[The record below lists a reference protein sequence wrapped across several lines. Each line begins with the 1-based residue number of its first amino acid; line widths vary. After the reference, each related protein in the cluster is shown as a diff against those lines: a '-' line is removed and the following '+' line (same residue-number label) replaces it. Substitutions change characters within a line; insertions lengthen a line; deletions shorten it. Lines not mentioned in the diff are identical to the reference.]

1 MDDPQDRCLRLTW
14 RENSP
19 GLGVMLATVGLLAFG
34 VVMVTSA
41 VSSLT
46 EAKSFFLRRD
56 VKHDIFV
63 LVSLAV
69 LVTVW
74 RFDYRRLVPK
84 DRGFPWLL
92 ATFFALAIFSGLLV
106 YVPGIGRSVGGR
118 HRWVSVAVGG
128 TAIGFQP
135 SEVITMAMVFFLSA
149 WLTRRE
155 AQPKSFFKGFVP
167 GMLVVAISSGAVIRE
182 NFSMGVLIAATGFAA
197 LFLAGV
203 RWPYLVTAFLA
214 ACGPAYVMMR
224 TSPVRWQRIQA
235 LLNPWDPA
243 NPAAYQARQ
252 SLLTIMT
259 GGDFGKGLGNG
270 MLKRGFVPESH
281 TDFIFSVFCEEWG
294 LIGAVLLV
302 ALVVL
307 WIWQARRAAGC
318 TRDPFGRSL
327 AGSLGFLI
335 ALQAIMH
342 VAVDL
347 VAFPPT
353 GIGCPF
359 ISFGGTRL
367 VTTAAATA
375 IIISVSAHRVAN
387 EDLPDLAPTPADPPR
402 SRPSTAQP
410 A

>member
-1 MDDPQDRCLRLTW
+1 MDDAQDKCLRLTW

-34 VVMVTSA
+34 VVMITSA
-41 VSSLT
+41 VSTLN
-46 EAKSFFLRRD
+46 EAKSFFDRRD
-56 VKHDIFV
+56 VKHDLFV
-63 LVSLAV
+63 LGSLAV
-69 LVTVW
+69 LVSLW
-74 RFDYRRLVPK
+74 LFDYRWLVPK
-84 DRGFPWLL
+84 KRSFPWLL
-92 ATFFALAIFSGLLV
+92 ACIFALAIFSGLLV
-106 YVPGIGRSVGGR
+106 YVPGIGHAVGGR
-118 HRWVSVAVGG
+118 HRWVRVPG
-128 TAIGFQP
+128 TGIGFQP

-149 WLTRRE
+149 WLTRRTAE
-155 AQPKSFFKGFVP
+155 PKSFLRGFLP
-167 GMLVVAISSGAVIRE
+167 GMLVVAISSGTVIRE
-182 NFSMGVLIAATGFAA
+182 NFSMGVLIAATGFAT

-203 RWPYLVTAFLA
+203 RWPYLVAAFLA
-214 ACGPAYVMMR
+214 ACGPAYYMMHS
-224 TSPVRWQRIQA
+224 SPVRWQRIQA
-235 LLNPWDPA
+235 LLNPWDPS

-259 GGDFGKGLGNG
+259 GGYFGKGLGNG
-270 MLKRGFVPESH
+270 MLKRGFLPEGH

-302 ALVVL
+302 GLVVL

-318 TRDPFGRSL
+318 TRDSFGRTL

-375 IIISVSAHRVAN
+375 IIISVSAHRGAP
-387 EDLPDLAPTPADPPR
+387 EPLPDLACTPAQRDSCP
-402 SRPSTAQP
+402 QP